1 MSGLLTELKRR
12 KVFKVSAMYLVAA
25 WLLVQIGSV
34 VFEPLG
40 MPQQSLRVLII
51 ACAAGFPIAIALG
64 WVFDWTSQ
72 GIVRT
77 SSHSNQ
83 SKKRGANYPLILG
96 SIASLLIIALG
107 YGGYRGYDFWLKV
120 QWAQTVAQPTLTE
133 HIKVNDFAAA
143 FKVASEIEDALGP
156 TPALDAVWDLI
167 AAEVS
172 FTTEPS
178 GATVSYR
185 RYDQPDGP
193 WTVLGTTPIRKTLMP
208 VSPTVWQ
215 IKKDGYKSRIFARV
229 PNKDSKDFIWPS
241 HYQLDLENTV
251 PANTVTLEANS
262 RAFVPLSSVSLGKQF
277 NIGRFHIDR
286 TEVSNKD
293 YQEFVDAGAYQQKQY
308 WTEEFADDHTN
319 LNFTE
324 AMGRFTDATGRPGPA
339 TWIAGRYPDG
349 KVDHPVTGV
358 SWYEAAAYA
367 RFRGRHLPTIYHWA
381 YAALPDTEI
390 IRPIAPSMAAQSNLE
405 SEGTMPVGTTDAISA
420 AGAKDMFGN
429 VAEWAWNKYND
440 TRRFSLGLGWSD
452 PAYNATIPS
461 RVSPWSRLE
470 TQGFRLMSYDSGEA
484 DSSLTQAISTQSID
498 IEKINPV
505 SDEAYNLLV
514 SSNTHTL
521 TDIRATE
528 TKVDLPNGDSAIRVE
543 IDYPTSD
550 EKLPLYLLVPENAKP
565 PYQTLIWMGGV
576 NALGS
581 ETNDSLFEFDMK
593 ATKFLVQSGRLI
605 VMPIWTDTF
614 ERNTRGFGPQS
625 FQTQSIARELLRNWK
640 KDFSYVLDYLQT
652 REDVSSEQLGLMALS
667 MGALSSPYLLMS
679 EPRIKSNILWSGGF
693 LLRREGNFQEAN
705 LLAGVVQRIS
715 APTLMLNGQYD
726 YIISHNSQQK
736 LFDLLGTNPAD
747 KKHVVFDTGHFG
759 WPIGEFVK
767 ENLDWLDTY
776 LGPVERE

>member
-1 MSGLLTELKRR
+1 MSSLFTELKRR
-12 KVFKVSAMYLVAA
+12 KVFKVSTMYLVGA
-25 WLLVQIGSV
+25 WLLVQIGSI
-34 VFEPLG
+34 VFNPLG
-40 MPQQSLRVLII
+40 MPEQSLRILII

-77 SSHSNQ
+77 NSRSEQ

-120 QWAQTVAQPTLTE
+120 QWAQTVAQPTLTK
-133 HIKVNDFAAA
+133 HIEVNDFAAA
-143 FKVASEIEDALGP
+143 FKVAKEIEDALGP

-167 AAEVS
+167 AAEIS

-178 GATVSYR
+178 DATVSYR

-193 WTVLGTTPIRKTLMP
+193 WTILGTTPISKTLMP

-229 PNKDSKDFIWPS
+229 PNTDTDVFIWPS
-241 HYQLDLENTV
+241 HYQLDLENAA
-251 PANTVTLEANS
+251 PENTVTVEAIS
-262 RAFVPLSSVSLGKQF
+262 SVFVPLSLISLGKTVD
-277 NIGRFHIDR
+277 IGRFHIDR
-286 TEVSNKD
+286 TEVTNQD
-293 YQEFVDAGAYQQKQY
+293 YQEFVDAGAYQQEQY
-308 WTEEFADDHTN
+308 WAEEFADGDTN
-319 LNFTE
+319 LSFTE
-324 AMGRFTDATGRPGPA
+324 AMNRLTDATGRPGPA

-349 KVDHPVTGV
+349 KANHPVTGV

-367 RFRGRHLPTIYHWA
+367 RFRGRHLPTIYHWG

-405 SEGTMPVGTTDAISA
+405 SEGTVPVGSTDAISA

-440 TRRFSLGLGWSD
+440 TRRYSLGLGWSD
-452 PAYNATIPS
+452 PAYNATLPS

-484 DSSLTQAISTQSID
+484 DNSLTQAISTQNID
-498 IEKINPV
+498 IEKINPI
-505 SDEAYNLLV
+505 SDEAYNLFV
-514 SSNTHTL
+514 SSNTHAL
-521 TDIRATE
+521 TDIRAIE

-543 IDYPTSD
+543 IDYPSSG

-565 PYQTLIWMGGV
+565 PYQTLIWMGGI

-581 ETNDSLFEFDMK
+581 ETNDSLFDFDMK
-593 ATKFLVQSGRLI
+593 ITKFLVQSGRLI

-614 ERNTRGFGPQS
+614 ERNTRGFSPLS
-625 FQTQSIARELLRNWK
+625 FSKPSSFRELLGNWR
-640 KDFSYVLDYLQT
+640 KDFSYVLDYLQS
-652 REDVSSEQLGLMALS
+652 REDVSSEQLGFMALS
-667 MGALSSPYLLMS
+667 MGALSSPFLLMS
-679 EPRIKSNILWSGGF
+679 EPRIKSNILWSGG
-693 LLRREGNFQEAN
+693 LALRPDTNHQSAN
-705 LLAGVVQRIS
+705 LLAGVVQRINV
-715 APTLMLNGQYD
+715 PTLMLNGQHD
-726 YIISHNSQQK
+726 YLIPNKNQQM
-736 LFDLLGTNPAD
+736 LFDFLGTNPTD
-747 KKHVVFDTGHFG
+747 KKHVVFDAGHFG

-776 LGPVERE
+776 LGPVERK

>member
-1 MSGLLTELKRR
+1 M
-12 KVFKVSAMYLVAA
+12 
-25 WLLVQIGSV
+25 
-34 VFEPLG
+34 
-40 MPQQSLRVLII
+40 
-51 ACAAGFPIAIALG
+51 
-64 WVFDWTSQ
+64 
-72 GIVRT
+72 
-77 SSHSNQ
+77 
-83 SKKRGANYPLILG
+83 
-96 SIASLLIIALG
+96 
-107 YGGYRGYDFWLKV
+107 
-120 QWAQTVAQPTLTE
+120 
-133 HIKVNDFAAA
+133 
-143 FKVASEIEDALGP
+143 
-156 TPALDAVWDLI
+156 
-167 AAEVS
+167 
-172 FTTEPS
+172 
-178 GATVSYR
+178 
-185 RYDQPDGP
+185 
-193 WTVLGTTPIRKTLMP
+193 
-208 VSPTVWQ
+208 
-215 IKKDGYKSRIFARV
+215 
-229 PNKDSKDFIWPS
+229 
-241 HYQLDLENTV
+241 
-251 PANTVTLEANS
+251 EANS

-308 WTEEFADDHTN
+308 WTEEFADGHTN

-324 AMGRFTDATGRPGPA
+324 AMGRFIDATGRPGPA

-349 KVDHPVTGV
+349 KADHPVTGV

-367 RFRGRHLPTIYHWA
+367 RFRSRHLPTIYHWA

-484 DSSLTQAISTQSID
+484 DSSLTQAISTQNID

-679 EPRIKSNILWSGGF
+679 EPRIKSNILWSGG
-693 LLRREGNFQEAN
+693 LLHRPGNVQEAN

-715 APTLMLNGQYD
+715 VPTLMLNGQYD
-726 YIISHNSQQK
+726 YIISYNSQQM

-747 KKHVVFDTGHFG
+747 KKHVVFDAGHFG